1 MRIERLFKANL
12 SLFDGEGAAQ
22 TGSADGTGEANNN
35 NAVVAG
41 QQSGAAIRTDATEK
55 KTDAGSKDE
64 GGVPIT
70 SNTLDARRAEYQ
82 KLIGEYKD
90 LYEADTQKI
99 LNRRFKEFKT
109 LQQKNDEAKPIMEML
124 MGRYGVE
131 DAAAL
136 QEALESDEDY
146 WQQAAYDAGMDV
158 PQYMEFNRL
167 KRENKAF
174 VEAQAEREGMEKANK
189 QLAEWNLQAEAVK
202 QKFPNFNLEEE
213 IQNEDFVR
221 LLGNHIPIEHAYK
234 ILHFDELM
242 NDQITKTQASAESRV
257 VENIRANGQRPI
269 EAGLNS
275 QNAISSHVDVSKLN
289 KKQRAEIAKRAARGE
304 SITF

>member
-1 MRIERLFKANL
+1 MQIGRLLKVNL
-12 SLFDGEGAAQ
+12 GLFDGEGAAQ
-22 TGSADGTGEANNN
+22 TGTAEGSGDSYNKGAAD
-35 NAVVAG
+35 AG
-41 QQSGAAIRTDATEK
+41 QQSGAAIRTNATET
-55 KTDAGSKDE
+55 KTDAGSTDE
-64 GGVPIT
+64 GGAVIT
-70 SNTLDARRAEYQ
+70 SNAQEARRAEYQ
-82 KLIGEYKD
+82 KLIGDYKD

-99 LNRRFKEFKT
+99 INRRFKELKT

-131 DAAAL
+131 DAKTL

-146 WQQAAYDAGMDV
+146 WQQAAYEAGMDV

-174 VEAQAEREGMEKANK
+174 VEAQAEREGREKANK
-189 QLAEWNLQAEAVK
+189 QLAEWNIQAEAVK
-202 QKFPNFNLEEE
+202 QKFPNFDLEKE

-257 VENIRANGQRPI
+257 VENIRANGSRPI

-275 QNAISSHVDVSKLN
+275 QNAISSHIDVSKLN